1 MNDRNGI
8 QPIEDRATWAAWV
21 SVTATT
27 SGITSLGTGGTAV
40 WRYRR
45 RGTEAHLRLVITFG
59 TGGGGGAG
67 TWSVALPSGWAG
79 SAGTNDYQMGHALF
93 NDTTTAA
100 VDGRC
105 YVQPGGTSLLLQV
118 LNVAGTYPTWGA
130 CNGTT
135 PFTWTS
141 GDFLSCNITLEL
153 AS

>member
-1 MNDRNGI
+1 MEHSRLHSGWEEID
-8 QPIEDRATWAAWV
+8 
-21 SVTATT
+21 ATT
-27 SGITSLGTGGTAV
+27 SGITSLGTGGTAKLS
-40 WRYRR
+40 YRR
-45 RGTEAHLRLVITFG
+45 QGTTAHLRLVITFG

-105 YVQPGGTSLLLQV
+105 YVQPGGTSLLLQA
-118 LNVAGTYPTWGA
+118 LNVAGTYPTWT
-130 CNGTT
+130 NVTGTV